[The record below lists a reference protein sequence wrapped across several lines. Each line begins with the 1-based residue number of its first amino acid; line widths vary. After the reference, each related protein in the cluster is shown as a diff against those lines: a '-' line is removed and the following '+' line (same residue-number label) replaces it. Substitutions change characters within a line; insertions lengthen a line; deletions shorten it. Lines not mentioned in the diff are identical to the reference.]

1 MISKPDDLPSDLV
14 SAPAALQ
21 VEREARLQAE
31 AVAASA
37 RAELSDNE
45 ALIAHLEL
53 RIEKLKRELYGPR
66 SERTAR
72 LLEQLELEL
81 EELATT
87 ASEDE
92 LAAQAAAAKTQNVR
106 PFTRKRPVR
115 KPWPDDIEHERVVIE
130 APTSCACCGGSR
142 LAKIG
147 EDVTK
152 TLEEIPRRFKLIE
165 TVREKFTC
173 RDCEKISQP
182 PAPFHATPR
191 GFIGPQLLA
200 TILFDKF
207 GMHIPLNRQS
217 VRFRAEG
224 IDLPL
229 STLADQVGH
238 GTFAVMP
245 LFHLIERH
253 VLAAERLHGDDTTI
267 RILAKGKCTTGR
279 IWTYVRDDRPF
290 AGPAPPAAVYYAS
303 SDRRGEHPQKH
314 LAAFAGILQ
323 ADCYSGFEP
332 LFDPQTKARP
342 ITPAFC
348 FAHAR
353 RGFFELA
360 DIEKNAREGKKGKP
374 VSPIALEVVRRLDAL
389 FEIERAIN
397 GRGADERR
405 AERQEQSRPL
415 LEDMHAWLLRE
426 RETLSRSSE
435 VLKPINYM
443 LRRWDDFARFL
454 DDGRICLTNNCAER
468 ALRGVALGRRNWTF
482 AGSQRGADR
491 AAIMLTMI
499 TTCRL
504 NEVDPE
510 GLARR
515 HPRPHRRS
523 SSFAS
528 ARTAAL
534 GMEAPAPS
542 RQARRSAG
550 RLTFTQC
557 YRRARRA
564 RAHAS
569 IGRSS
574 SYAYVVGG
582 PACNMRSVMK
592 GADRNVITDVVDPLR
607 TWPGAVVGAT
617 MSRLRSWRNSLRPAV
632 VSEVARRHE
641 ISPQQLSVW
650 RKAARDGLL
659 KLLDGA
665 EPVATRPSRTAA
677 I

>member
-1 MISKPDDLPSDLV
+1 MTSKPDDLPSDLA
-14 SAPAALQ
+14 SAYLALLA
-21 VEREARLQAE
+21 EREALQAE
-31 AVAASA
+31 RDVAVADAANA
-37 RAELSDNE
+37 RAELSDSE
-45 ALIAHLEL
+45 VLIAHLEL
-53 RIEKLKRELYGPR
+53 RIEKLKRELHGQR

-87 ASEDE
+87 ATENE
-92 LAAQAAAAKTQNVR
+92 LAAQAAAAKTQSVSA
-106 PFTRKRPVR
+106 FTRKRPVR
-115 KPWPDDIEHERVVIE
+115 KPWPDDIERERVVIK
-130 APTSCACCGGSR
+130 APTTCACCGGSR
-142 LAKIG
+142 LAKVG

-152 TLEEIPRRFKLIE
+152 TLEEIPRRFKVIE

-217 VRFRAEG
+217 VRFKAER

-245 LFHLIERH
+245 LFQLIERH

-303 SDRRGEHPQKH
+303 GNRRGENPQRH
-314 LAAFAGILQ
+314 LAAFVGILQ
-323 ADCYSGFEP
+323 ADCYGGFEP
-332 LFDPQTKARP
+332 LFDPKRKAMP

-348 FAHAR
+348 LAHAR

-360 DIEKNAREGKKGKP
+360 DIEKAAREGKGKP
-374 VSPIALEVVRRLDAL
+374 VSPIALEAVRRLDAL

-397 GRGADERR
+397 GRSADERR
-405 AERQEQSRPL
+405 AVRQERSKPL
-415 LEDMHAWLLRE
+415 LDDMHDWLLRE
-426 RETLSRSSE
+426 RESLSRSAE
-435 VLKPINYM
+435 VLKPMNYM
-443 LRRWDDFARFL
+443 LKRWDDFVRFL

-468 ALRGVALGRRNWTF
+468 ALRGIALGRRNWTF

-504 NEVDPE
+504 NDVDPKAWLADV
-510 GLARR
+510 LAR
-515 HPRPHRRS
+515 
-523 SSFAS
+523 
-528 ARTAAL
+528 
-534 GMEAPAPS
+534 
-542 RQARRSAG
+542 
-550 RLTFTQC
+550 
-557 YRRARRA
+557 
-564 RAHAS
+564 
-569 IGRSS
+569 I
-574 SYAYVVGG
+574 
-582 PACNMRSVMK
+582 
-592 GADRNVITDVVDPLR
+592 ADLPT
-607 TWPGAVVGAT
+607 
-617 MSRLRSWRNSLRPAV
+617 SRLR
-632 VSEVARRHE
+632 E
-641 ISPQQLSVW
+641 
-650 RKAARDGLL
+650 LL
-659 KLLDGA
+659 PWEWKLLHQAGKSA
-665 EPVATRPSRTAA
+665 NQQAA
-677 I
+677 

>member
-1 MISKPDDLPSDLV
+1 MTSKPDDLPSDLA
-14 SAPAALQ
+14 SAYMALLAEREALQ
-21 VEREARLQAE
+21 VERDV
-31 AVAASA
+31 AVADAASA

-53 RIEKLKRELYGPR
+53 RIEKLKRELHGQR
-66 SERTAR
+66 SERSAR

-81 EELATT
+81 EELVTT

-106 PFTRKRPVR
+106 PFMRKRPVR

-152 TLEEIPRRFKLIE
+152 TLEEIPRRFKVIE

-182 PAPFHATPR
+182 PAPFHTTPR

-217 VRFRAEG
+217 VRFKAER

-245 LFHLIERH
+245 LFQLIERH

-267 RILAKGKCTTGR
+267 RILAKSKCTTGR

-303 SDRRGEHPQKH
+303 SDRRGEHLQKH

-332 LFDPQTKARP
+332 LFDPKRKAMP
-342 ITPAFC
+342 IKPAFC
-348 FAHAR
+348 LAHAR

-360 DIEKNAREGKKGKP
+360 DIEKTARDGQKGKP
-374 VSPIALEVVRRLDAL
+374 VSPIALEAVRRLDAL
-389 FEIERAIN
+389 FEVERAIN
-397 GRGADERR
+397 GQNADERR
-405 AERQEQSRPL
+405 AVRQERSKPL
-415 LEDMHAWLLRE
+415 LDDMHAWLLRE

-435 VLKPINYM
+435 VLKPMNYM
-443 LRRWDDFARFL
+443 LRRWEGFARFIE
-454 DDGRICLTNNCAER
+454 DGRICLSNNAAER
-468 ALRGVALGRRNWTF
+468 ALRGIALGRRNWTF

-491 AAIMLTMI
+491 AAIILTMI

-504 NEVDPE
+504 NDVDPKAWFADV
-510 GLARR
+510 LARIADL
-515 HPRPHRRS
+515 P
-523 SSFAS
+523 AS
-528 ARTAAL
+528 RL
-534 GMEAPAPS
+534 HELLPWEWKLL
-542 RQARRSAG
+542 RQA
-550 RLTFTQC
+550 
-557 YRRARRA
+557 
-564 RAHAS
+564 
-569 IGRSS
+569 
-574 SYAYVVGG
+574 
-582 PACNMRSVMK
+582 N
-592 GADRNVITDVVDPLR
+592 
-607 TWPGAVVGAT
+607 
-617 MSRLRSWRNSLRPAV
+617 NSDD
-632 VSEVARRHE
+632 
-641 ISPQQLSVW
+641 QQ
-650 RKAARDGLL
+650 AA
-659 KLLDGA
+659 
-665 EPVATRPSRTAA
+665 
-677 I
+677 

>member
-1 MISKPDDLPSDLV
+1 
-14 SAPAALQ
+14 
-21 VEREARLQAE
+21 
-31 AVAASA
+31 
-37 RAELSDNE
+37 
-45 ALIAHLEL
+45 
-53 RIEKLKRELYGPR
+53 
-66 SERTAR
+66 
-72 LLEQLELEL
+72 
-81 EELATT
+81 
-87 ASEDE
+87 
-92 LAAQAAAAKTQNVR
+92 
-106 PFTRKRPVR
+106 
-115 KPWPDDIEHERVVIE
+115 
-130 APTSCACCGGSR
+130 
-142 LAKIG
+142 
-147 EDVTK
+147 
-152 TLEEIPRRFKLIE
+152 
-165 TVREKFTC
+165 
-173 RDCEKISQP
+173 
-182 PAPFHATPR
+182 
-191 GFIGPQLLA
+191 LLA

-217 VRFRAEG
+217 ARFKCEG

-323 ADCYSGFEP
+323 ADCYNGFEP
-332 LFDPQTKARP
+332 LFDPQKKVLP

-360 DIEKNAREGKKGKP
+360 DIEKNARDGKKGKP
-374 VSPIALEVVRRLDAL
+374 VSPIALEAVRRLDAL

-405 AERQEQSRPL
+405 AVRQEKSKPL

-426 RETLSRSSE
+426 RENLSRSSE
-435 VLKPINYM
+435 VLKPMNYM

-468 ALRGVALGRRNWTF
+468 ALRGIALGRRNWTF

-504 NEVDPE
+504 NDVDPKAWLADV
-510 GLARR
+510 LARIADL
-515 HPRPHRRS
+515 P
-523 SSFAS
+523 AS
-528 ARTAAL
+528 RL
-534 GMEAPAPS
+534 HELLPWEWKLL
-542 RQARRSAG
+542 RQADK
-550 RLTFTQC
+550 
-557 YRRARRA
+557 
-564 RAHAS
+564 
-569 IGRSS
+569 
-574 SYAYVVGG
+574 
-582 PACNMRSVMK
+582 PA
-592 GADRNVITDVVDPLR
+592 D
-607 TWPGAVVGAT
+607 
-617 MSRLRSWRNSLRPAV
+617 
-632 VSEVARRHE
+632 
-641 ISPQQLSVW
+641 QQ
-650 RKAARDGLL
+650 AA
-659 KLLDGA
+659 
-665 EPVATRPSRTAA
+665 
-677 I
+677 

>member
-1 MISKPDDLPSDLV
+1 MTSKPDDLPSDLTR
-14 SAPAALQ
+14 AYLALLA
-21 VEREARLQAE
+21 EREALQAE
-31 AVAASA
+31 RDVAVADAANA
-37 RAELSDNE
+37 RAELSDSE
-45 ALIAHLEL
+45 VLIAHLEL
-53 RIEKLKRELYGPR
+53 RIEKLKRELHGQR

-87 ASEDE
+87 ATENE

-106 PFTRKRPVR
+106 PFMRKRPVR
-115 KPWPDDIEHERVVIE
+115 QPWPDDIEHERVVIE

-142 LAKIG
+142 LAKVG

-152 TLEEIPRRFKLIE
+152 TLEEIPRRFKVIE
-165 TVREKFTC
+165 TIREKFTC

-200 TILFDKF
+200 TMLFDKF

-217 VRFRAEG
+217 VRFKAER

-245 LFHLIERH
+245 LFQLIERH

-303 SDRRGEHPQKH
+303 GNRRGEHPQKH

-323 ADCYSGFEP
+323 ADCYGGFEP
-332 LFDPQTKARP
+332 LFDPKRKTMP

-348 FAHAR
+348 LAHAR

-360 DIEKNAREGKKGKP
+360 DIEKAAREGRKGKP
-374 VSPIALEVVRRLDAL
+374 VSPIALEAVRRLDAL

-397 GRGADERR
+397 GRSADERR
-405 AERQEQSRPL
+405 AVRQERSKPL
-415 LEDMHAWLLRE
+415 LDDMHDWLLRE
-426 RETLSRSSE
+426 RESLSRSAE
-435 VLKPINYM
+435 VLKPMNYM
-443 LRRWDDFARFL
+443 LKRWDDFVRFL

-468 ALRGVALGRRNWTF
+468 ALRGIALGRRNWTF

-504 NEVDPE
+504 NDVDPKAWLADV
-510 GLARR
+510 LARI
-515 HPRPHRRS
+515 
-523 SSFAS
+523 AD
-528 ARTAAL
+528 L
-534 GMEAPAPS
+534 PA
-542 RQARRSAG
+542 
-550 RLTFTQC
+550 
-557 YRRARRA
+557 
-564 RAHAS
+564 
-569 IGRSS
+569 
-574 SYAYVVGG
+574 
-582 PACNMRSVMK
+582 
-592 GADRNVITDVVDPLR
+592 
-607 TWPGAVVGAT
+607 
-617 MSRLRSWRNSLRPAV
+617 SRLR
-632 VSEVARRHE
+632 E
-641 ISPQQLSVW
+641 
-650 RKAARDGLL
+650 LL
-659 KLLDGA
+659 PWEWKLLHQAGKSADQQ
-665 EPVATRPSRTAA
+665 AA
-677 I
+677 

>member
-1 MISKPDDLPSDLV
+1 MTSKPDDLPSDLA
-14 SAPAALQ
+14 SAYLGLLA
-21 VEREARLQAE
+21 EREALQAE
-31 AVAASA
+31 RDVAVADAANA
-37 RAELSDNE
+37 RAELSDSE
-45 ALIAHLEL
+45 VLIAHLEL
-53 RIEKLKRELYGPR
+53 RIEKLKRELHGPR

-87 ASEDE
+87 ATENE
-92 LAAQAAAAKTQNVR
+92 LAAQAAAAKTQSVSA
-106 PFTRKRPVR
+106 FARKRPVR
-115 KPWPDDIEHERVVIE
+115 KPWPDDIERERIVIE
-130 APTSCACCGGSR
+130 APTTCACCGGSR
-142 LAKIG
+142 LAKVG

-152 TLEEIPRRFKLIE
+152 TLEEIPRRFKVIE

-200 TILFDKF
+200 TMLFDKF

-217 VRFRAEG
+217 VRFKAER

-238 GTFAVMP
+238 GTFAVKP
-245 LFHLIERH
+245 LFQLIERH

-303 SDRRGEHPQKH
+303 GNRRGEHPQRH

-323 ADCYSGFEP
+323 ADCYGGFEP
-332 LFDPQTKARP
+332 LFDPKRKAMP

-348 FAHAR
+348 LAHAR

-360 DIEKNAREGKKGKP
+360 DIEKAAREGKGKP
-374 VSPIALEVVRRLDAL
+374 VSPIALEAVRRLDAL

-405 AERQEQSRPL
+405 AVRQERSKPL
-415 LEDMHAWLLRE
+415 LDDMHAWLLRE
-426 RETLSRSSE
+426 RESLSRSAE
-435 VLKPINYM
+435 VLKPMNYM
-443 LRRWDDFARFL
+443 LKRWDDFVRFL

-468 ALRGVALGRRNWTF
+468 ALRGIALGRRNWTF

-504 NEVDPE
+504 NDVDPKAWLADV
-510 GLARR
+510 LAR
-515 HPRPHRRS
+515 
-523 SSFAS
+523 
-528 ARTAAL
+528 
-534 GMEAPAPS
+534 
-542 RQARRSAG
+542 
-550 RLTFTQC
+550 
-557 YRRARRA
+557 
-564 RAHAS
+564 
-569 IGRSS
+569 I
-574 SYAYVVGG
+574 
-582 PACNMRSVMK
+582 
-592 GADRNVITDVVDPLR
+592 ADLPT
-607 TWPGAVVGAT
+607 
-617 MSRLRSWRNSLRPAV
+617 SRLR
-632 VSEVARRHE
+632 E
-641 ISPQQLSVW
+641 
-650 RKAARDGLL
+650 LL
-659 KLLDGA
+659 PWEWKLLHQARKSADQQ
-665 EPVATRPSRTAA
+665 AA
-677 I
+677 

>member
-1 MISKPDDLPSDLV
+1 MTSKPDDLPSDLA
-14 SAPAALQ
+14 SAYLALLA
-21 VEREARLQAE
+21 EREALQAE
-31 AVAASA
+31 RDVALADAANA
-37 RAELSDNE
+37 RAELSDSE
-45 ALIAHLEL
+45 VLIVHLEL
-53 RIEKLKRELYGPR
+53 RIEKLKRELHGQR

-87 ASEDE
+87 ATENE
-92 LAAQAAAAKTQNVR
+92 LAAQAAAAKTQSVSA
-106 PFTRKRPVR
+106 FTRKRPVR
-115 KPWPDDIEHERVVIE
+115 KPWPDDIERERVVIK
-130 APTSCACCGGSR
+130 APTTCACCGGSR
-142 LAKIG
+142 LAKVG

-152 TLEEIPRRFKLIE
+152 TLEEIPRRFKVIE

-173 RDCEKISQP
+173 RDCEKINQP

-217 VRFRAEG
+217 VRFKAER

-245 LFHLIERH
+245 LFQLIERH

-303 SDRRGEHPQKH
+303 GNRRGENPQRH
-314 LAAFAGILQ
+314 LAAFVGILQ
-323 ADCYSGFEP
+323 ADCYGGFEP
-332 LFDPQTKARP
+332 LFDPKRKAMP

-348 FAHAR
+348 LAHAR

-360 DIEKNAREGKKGKP
+360 DIEKAAREGKGKP
-374 VSPIALEVVRRLDAL
+374 VSPIALEAVRRLDAL

-397 GRGADERR
+397 GRSADERR
-405 AERQEQSRPL
+405 AVRQERSKPL
-415 LEDMHAWLLRE
+415 LDDMHDWLLRE
-426 RETLSRSSE
+426 RESLSRSAE
-435 VLKPINYM
+435 VLKPMNYM
-443 LRRWDDFARFL
+443 LKRWDDFVRFL

-468 ALRGVALGRRNWTF
+468 ALRGIALGRRNWTF

-504 NEVDPE
+504 NDVDPKAWLADV
-510 GLARR
+510 LAR
-515 HPRPHRRS
+515 
-523 SSFAS
+523 
-528 ARTAAL
+528 
-534 GMEAPAPS
+534 
-542 RQARRSAG
+542 
-550 RLTFTQC
+550 
-557 YRRARRA
+557 
-564 RAHAS
+564 
-569 IGRSS
+569 I
-574 SYAYVVGG
+574 
-582 PACNMRSVMK
+582 
-592 GADRNVITDVVDPLR
+592 ADLPT
-607 TWPGAVVGAT
+607 
-617 MSRLRSWRNSLRPAV
+617 SRLR
-632 VSEVARRHE
+632 E
-641 ISPQQLSVW
+641 
-650 RKAARDGLL
+650 LL
-659 KLLDGA
+659 PWEWKLLHQAGKSA
-665 EPVATRPSRTAA
+665 NSRLTLHATPS
-677 I
+677 

>member
-1 MISKPDDLPSDLV
+1 
-14 SAPAALQ
+14 
-21 VEREARLQAE
+21 
-31 AVAASA
+31 
-37 RAELSDNE
+37 
-45 ALIAHLEL
+45 
-53 RIEKLKRELYGPR
+53 
-66 SERTAR
+66 
-72 LLEQLELEL
+72 
-81 EELATT
+81 
-87 ASEDE
+87 
-92 LAAQAAAAKTQNVR
+92 
-106 PFTRKRPVR
+106 
-115 KPWPDDIEHERVVIE
+115 
-130 APTSCACCGGSR
+130 
-142 LAKIG
+142 
-147 EDVTK
+147 VTK

-217 VRFRAEG
+217 ARFKCEG

-323 ADCYSGFEP
+323 ADCYNGFEP
-332 LFDPQTKARP
+332 LFDPLKKVLP

-374 VSPIALEVVRRLDAL
+374 VSPIALEAVRRLDAL

-405 AERQEQSRPL
+405 AVRQEKSKPL

-426 RETLSRSSE
+426 RENLSRSSE
-435 VLKPINYM
+435 VLKPMNYM

-468 ALRGVALGRRNWTF
+468 ALRGIALGRRNWTF

-504 NEVDPE
+504 NDVDPKAWLADA
-510 GLARR
+510 LARIADL
-515 HPRPHRRS
+515 P
-523 SSFAS
+523 AS
-528 ARTAAL
+528 RL
-534 GMEAPAPS
+534 HELLPWEWKLL
-542 RQARRSAG
+542 RQADK
-550 RLTFTQC
+550 
-557 YRRARRA
+557 
-564 RAHAS
+564 
-569 IGRSS
+569 
-574 SYAYVVGG
+574 
-582 PACNMRSVMK
+582 PA
-592 GADRNVITDVVDPLR
+592 D
-607 TWPGAVVGAT
+607 
-617 MSRLRSWRNSLRPAV
+617 
-632 VSEVARRHE
+632 
-641 ISPQQLSVW
+641 QQ
-650 RKAARDGLL
+650 AA
-659 KLLDGA
+659 
-665 EPVATRPSRTAA
+665 
-677 I
+677 